1 MFICVIFFSGV
12 GMTLAIVT
20 QDYSAQAPEELS
32 LQKNRIVTVLDRNV
46 AEGWWKGDLNGKIGV
61 FPANVNRLHEFFLL
75 LHLTHVSCISTWN
88 LWKKAFI
95 RVITTVNQRVKCHHG
110 ITKGEGGNID

>member
-1 MFICVIFFSGV
+1 
-12 GMTLAIVT
+12 MTLAIVI

-61 FPANVNRLHEFFLL
+61 FPADVSRDLAVVRF
-75 LHLTHVSCISTWN
+75 HLTHISHHSTWN

-95 RVITTVNQRVKCHHG
+95 RAITIVKQRVKYDAG
-110 ITKGEGGNID
+110 SAKETPSTKHDVIIRGRI

>member
-1 MFICVIFFSGV
+1 MHCNIYPPIFMCAPFYA
-12 GMTLAIVT
+12 GMTLAIVI

-61 FPANVNRLHEFFLL
+61 FPANVSNLL
-75 LHLTHVSCISTWN
+75 LLSVS
-88 LWKKAFI
+88 A
-95 RVITTVNQRVKCHHG
+95 
-110 ITKGEGGNID
+110 